1 MMTPGRPVSVI
12 FLMVTTWF
20 AILFMTVHLA
30 DDVARNQFQSLTG
43 WVALASVFLLVLLF
57 FGTGMVWMQSRAR
70 AGYAISLFVSAWLS
84 LIAVAHIT
92 GVGDIPIAQIQS
104 TSGVFFVW
112 VVLALAI
119 AAISSLVLSVWGLV
133 GRRR

>member
-30 DDVARNQFQSLTG
+30 DDVARNQFQSLIG

-57 FGTGMVWMQSRAR
+57 FGTGMV
-70 AGYAISLFVSAWLS
+70 
-84 LIAVAHIT
+84 
-92 GVGDIPIAQIQS
+92 
-104 TSGVFFVW
+104 
-112 VVLALAI
+112 
-119 AAISSLVLSVWGLV
+119 
-133 GRRR
+133 